1 MQNEPQN
8 DQNQEQPEMP
18 MSRPPEE
25 PVPGTEP
32 LEPREHMDKDASKNM
47 LVAGILAVIVVVL
60 ALMFIWGSSRHAPV
74 SVTEPVAPD
83 PVVEVPVSPSDELG
97 ALEGDLELGTPEI
110 DDIDAEL
117 EEIERMLDEE
127 LQDL

>member
-18 MSRPPEE
+18 TSRPPEE

-47 LVAGILAVIVVVL
+47 LVAGVLAVIVVVL
-60 ALMFIWGSSRHAPV
+60 ALMFIWGSSQTAPMP
-74 SVTEPVAPD
+74 STDPVPD

-97 ALEGDLELGTPEI
+97 ALEADLGLGTPEI
-110 DDIDAEL
+110 DNIDVEL

-127 LQDL
+127 LESL